1 MSLQSA
7 FTPLP
12 AIMRRD
18 LLLAVRR
25 RGESLTPLLFLLMVV
40 SLFPLG
46 LGPDPVR
53 LGASAA
59 AIVWVA
65 ALLSVLLSL
74 ERLFRSDFDDG
85 SLEQFALSPCPLPAL
100 VLSKVVA
107 HWLVSGLPVV
117 LAGPILAMM
126 LNLPGHVAWT
136 LLHSLAL
143 GTPILSLVGS
153 IGVGLTVGLR
163 RGGILVSLL
172 VLPLYVPILIFGAGA
187 VQAAS
192 GGLPSEAHLLLLGAQ
207 LALALVLAP
216 IATAAA
222 LRISMS

>member
-1 MSLQSA
+1 MKQSGW
-7 FTPLP
+7 TPLP
-12 AIMRRD
+12 AIIRRD
-18 LLLAVRR
+18 LLLALRR

-46 LGPDPVR
+46 LGPDPEV
-53 LGASAA
+53 LASSAA

-85 SLEQFALSPCPLPAL
+85 SLEQFALSPCPLPL
-100 VLSKVVA
+100 QVLGKVFA

-126 LNLPGHVAWT
+126 LNLPAQVAWT

-143 GTPILSLVGS
+143 GTPVLSLVGS

-172 VLPLYVPILIFGAGA
+172 VLPLYVPVLIFGAGA
-187 VQAAS
+187 VHAA
-192 GGLPSEAHLLLLGAQ
+192 GAGLSSDAHLLMLGAL
-207 LALALVLAP
+207 LALALTLAP
-216 IATAAA
+216 LGTAAA
-222 LRISMS
+222 LRISLS

>member
-1 MSLQSA
+1 MKRSPR
-7 FTPLP
+7 TPLP
-12 AIMRRD
+12 AILRRD
-18 LLLAVRR
+18 LLLAMRR

-46 LGPDPVR
+46 LGPDPKV
-53 LGASAA
+53 LATSAA

-100 VLSKVVA
+100 VLSKVLA

-126 LNLPGHVAWT
+126 LNLPSHVAWT

-143 GTPILSLVGS
+143 GTPVLSLVGS

-187 VQAAS
+187 VHAAGAGFS
-192 GGLPSEAHLLLLGAQ
+192 PDAHLLMLGAL
-207 LALALVLAP
+207 LALALTLAP
-216 IATAAA
+216 IGTAAA
-222 LRISMS
+222 LRISLT